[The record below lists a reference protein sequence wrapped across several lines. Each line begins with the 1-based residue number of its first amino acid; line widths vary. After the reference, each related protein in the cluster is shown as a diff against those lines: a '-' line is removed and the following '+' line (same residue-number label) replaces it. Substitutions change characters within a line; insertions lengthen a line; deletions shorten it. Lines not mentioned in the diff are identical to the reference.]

1 MINKIKQKIKESL
14 KLQQLSYLQLKELEW
29 AHIYHDSIRG
39 KKPLEEL
46 SLNIGRWAGNYAFF
60 YILNRILSDYKPKS
74 ILELGLGESTKFIS
88 TYLDNY
94 LQESKHTVVEHDK
107 DWKSIFLKQFELFN
121 GSEILIFDKVKK
133 MIHGCEYFGYDNIES
148 KIQKTYDLYIVD
160 GPFGSEQFSR
170 YDIVSL
176 VNKLTNQDEFI
187 IIIDDYDRKG
197 EKETS
202 DYLVELLRKK
212 KVEIFTKVYVGNKSV
227 SVIATK
233 QYKYTTSL

>member
-39 KKPLEEL
+39 EKPLEEL

-88 TYLDNY
+88 TYLDSN
-94 LQESKHTVVEHDK
+94 LPESNHTVVEHDK
-107 DWKSIFLKQFELFN
+107 NWKSIFLKRFKLFK
-121 GSEILIFDKVKK
+121 GSEIQIFEKVKK
-133 MIHGCEYFGYDNIES
+133 TVKGHEYIGYDNIES
-148 KIQKTYDLYIVD
+148 KIQKTYNLYIVD
-160 GPFGSEQFSR
+160 GPFGSENYSR
-170 YDIVSL
+170 YDIVNLAS
-176 VNKLTNQDEFI
+176 KLTNEDEFI
-187 IIIDDYDRKG
+187 IILDDYDRKG

-202 DYLVELLRKK
+202 DDLIELLKEKK
-212 KVEIFTKVYVGNKSV
+212 IEIFTKVYIGNKSV
-227 SVIATK
+227 NVIATK
-233 QYKYTTSL
+233 QYKYATSL